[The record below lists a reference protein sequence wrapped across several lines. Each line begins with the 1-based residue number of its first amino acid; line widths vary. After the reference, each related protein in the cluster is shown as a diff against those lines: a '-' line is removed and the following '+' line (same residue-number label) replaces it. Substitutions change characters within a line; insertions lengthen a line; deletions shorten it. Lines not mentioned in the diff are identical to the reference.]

1 MTHIHTTHPHTHHN
15 HDTSTPLVSLI
26 HSGLG
31 YFRLSRRHG
40 FWPGLARVGKALLGL
55 SNVCTTPDNAA
66 YDMTVHAALKIN
78 KARRVESS
86 HTLPAACMHGRHSL
100 CRHHSI
106 WTGTGA

>member
-1 MTHIHTTHPHTHHN
+1 
-15 HDTSTPLVSLI
+15 LI
-26 HSGLG
+26 HSGLR

-86 HTLPAACMHGRHSL
+86 QVALCRLHACMAGTLSVGIMAYGRGRGHD
-100 CRHHSI
+100 HF
-106 WTGTGA
+106 